1 VTGFAYNVAPFL
13 ALFGFCAALAWF
25 VIGHRA

>member
-1 VTGFAYNVAPFL
+1 MNGFAYNVAPIL
-13 ALFGFCAALAWF
+13 ALLVFCLVLAWF